1 MTTRVSCKLFYTYA
15 QECLILNLQHVL
27 REQHDNL
34 TCNNKSLSTV
44 LTIYILAPKNSMN
57 ENLQVKF
64 ISSNIFLW
72 NMLTQQCSIS
82 LNF

>member
-1 MTTRVSCKLFYTYA
+1 MLKNV
-15 QECLILNLQHVL
+15 LILNSQHVL

-64 ISSNIFLW
+64 ISSNIFS
-72 NMLTQQCSIS
+72 MEYAHPTM
-82 LNF
+82 